1 MYYYPRDITPDKVNQ
16 LPLIRYEGKIHVI
29 ENPEDERRCLDKLQ
43 SESLL
48 GFDTETRPTYRSG
61 VFYPP
66 ALVQL
71 AASDAVYLIRL
82 TNHKFEALLTT
93 LLESKKIV
101 KAGVAVRD
109 DVSDLQGLV
118 RFNPQNFVDLSSIA
132 EKYSIK
138 KKGLRNLAALFLERR
153 VSKNG
158 RLSPWHQPKLT
169 KKQIRYAATDA
180 WISRELYLQMK
191 HHGLIL

>member
-1 MYYYPRDITPDKVNQ
+1 M
-16 LPLIRYEGKIHVI
+16 PLVKYEGDIHIVDK
-29 ENPEDERRCLDKLQ
+29 PEDEVQCLERLQ
-43 SESLL
+43 NETLL
-48 GFDTETRPTYRSG
+48 GFDTETRPTFRSG

-82 TNHKFEALLTT
+82 TNYKFEHLLTT
-93 LLESKKIV
+93 LLESKKII

-109 DVSDLQGLV
+109 DISDLQGLV
-118 RFNPQNFVDLSSIA
+118 MFNPQNFIDLSNVA
-132 EKYSIK
+132 DRHRIK

-158 RLSPWHQPKLT
+158 RLSPWHQPELS

-191 HHGLIL
+191 QHGLIL